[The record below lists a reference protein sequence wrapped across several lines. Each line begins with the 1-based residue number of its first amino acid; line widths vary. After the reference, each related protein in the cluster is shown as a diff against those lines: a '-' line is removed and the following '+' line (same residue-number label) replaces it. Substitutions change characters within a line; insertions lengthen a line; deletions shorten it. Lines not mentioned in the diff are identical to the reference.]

1 MLAAIAFCVLLGLL
15 VVFQLALV
23 AGAPW
28 GRFAWGGQHEG
39 VLPARLRVGSV
50 VSIVLYTLF
59 GLIALDRSGV
69 LVWLPAGVSQV
80 AMWVVFAILA
90 LGTVMTALS
99 RSKPERFV
107 MTPVAL
113 VLAILALIIALG

>member
-1 MLAAIAFCVLLGLL
+1 MIAAIAFCILLGLL
-15 VVFQLALV
+15 VCFQLALV

-39 VLPARLRVGSV
+39 ALPARLRVGSV
-50 VSIVLYTLF
+50 VSSVLYVLF
-59 GLIALDRSGV
+59 GLVALDRSGV

-90 LGTVMTALS
+90 FGTVMNAIS

-107 MTPVAL
+107 MTLVAL
-113 VLAILALIIALG
+113 VLAILALVVALG

>member
-1 MLAAIAFCVLLGLL
+1 MIAAIAFCVLLGLL
-15 VVFQLALV
+15 VCFQLALV

-39 VLPARLRVGSV
+39 ALPARLRIGSV
-50 VSIVLYTLF
+50 VTVVLYVLF
-59 GLIALDRSGV
+59 GLVALDRSAV
-69 LVWLPAGVSQV
+69 LVWLPAGISQV

-90 LGTVMTALS
+90 LGTVMNAIS

-113 VLAILALIIALG
+113 VLAILALVIALG